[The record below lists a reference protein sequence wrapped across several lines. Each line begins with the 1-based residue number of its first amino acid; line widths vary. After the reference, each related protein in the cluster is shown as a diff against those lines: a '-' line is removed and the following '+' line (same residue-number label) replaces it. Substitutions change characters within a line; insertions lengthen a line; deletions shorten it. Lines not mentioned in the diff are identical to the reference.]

1 MAELKCP
8 RCGKVL
14 AETEK
19 ETKVCQDCGCLFG
32 IIDPEKGKTKSYSS
46 IIKDSRK
53 MNYKFWIKFY
63 SFFLILWSIL
73 TVYGIVVGFVSAP
86 NPWKWII
93 LVISVVVYA
102 IVFTRIQFQ
111 INLIRDVYVLK
122 TKFEELEKNKK
133 PE

>member
-14 AETEK
+14 TETEK
-19 ETKVCQDCGCLFG
+19 ETKICQECDCLFG
-32 IIDPEKGKTKSYSS
+32 ITDPEKGKTKAYSS

-53 MNYKFWIKFY
+53 MNYKFWIKFFV
-63 SFFLILWSIL
+63 FFLILWAIF
-73 TVYGIVVGFVSAP
+73 TVYGIVQGFVSAP
-86 NPWKWII
+86 DPWKWII
-93 LVISVVVYA
+93 LVIAVAVYA
-102 IVFTRIQFQ
+102 IVFMLIQFQ

-122 TKFEELEKNKK
+122 TKIEELEKYKK

>member
-14 AETEK
+14 TETEK

-32 IIDPEKGKTKSYSS
+32 IIDPEKGKTKACSS
-46 IIKDSRK
+46 FIKDSRK

-63 SFFLILWSIL
+63 IFFLILWAFL
-73 TVYGIVVGFVSAP
+73 TVYGIVRGFVSAP
-86 NPWKWII
+86 DPWKWII
-93 LVISVVVYA
+93 LVIAVSLYA
-102 IVFTRIQFQ
+102 IVFMLIQFQ

-122 TKFEELEKNKK
+122 TKIEELEKYKK